1 MHMSLFVN
9 NSQLSNEPSAR
20 GSRDHLTS
28 SSDKSTLSL
37 TSFNIENEHILVIN
51 CINKYMQT
59 FKFFNVTITRDLG

>member
-9 NSQLSNEPSAR
+9 NSQLANEPSAR

-51 CINKYMQT
+51 CINKYMHT
-59 FKFFNVTITRDLG
+59 FKFLNVTITRDLG